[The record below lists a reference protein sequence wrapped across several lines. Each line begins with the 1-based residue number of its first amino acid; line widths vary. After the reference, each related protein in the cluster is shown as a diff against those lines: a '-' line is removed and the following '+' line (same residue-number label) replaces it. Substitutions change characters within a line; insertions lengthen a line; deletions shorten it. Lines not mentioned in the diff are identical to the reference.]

1 MCIIYLFEIINIG
14 YIYILKLK
22 SVLKKFLL
30 SNYEINKV
38 NIKKS
43 WFIIVVVCY
52 SFFGFFYLM
61 INLFI
66 LL

>member
-43 WFIIVVVCY
+43 WFIIVVVC
-52 SFFGFFYLM
+52 F
-61 INLFI
+61 
-66 LL
+66 